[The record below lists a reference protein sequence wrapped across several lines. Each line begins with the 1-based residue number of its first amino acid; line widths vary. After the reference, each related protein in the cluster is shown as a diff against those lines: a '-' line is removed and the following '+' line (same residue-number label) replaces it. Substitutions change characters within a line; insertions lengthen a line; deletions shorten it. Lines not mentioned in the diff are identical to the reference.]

1 MDVSKR
7 RPRRTRARGGS
18 RPDLARAERE
28 RAERAQTGGERPRD
42 EAPGAASETTHGNA
56 PARTVTI
63 VGIPMDLGQSR
74 RGVDMGPSATRY
86 AGLDAQLR
94 RLGYSTENLGN
105 LHIPDRDTLPAEG
118 GMAYLDAA
126 AEACSRIYEVARAAA
141 GRGSFPLFLGGDHS
155 LAVGTVSGVTEREP
169 TGVLWIDAHA
179 DMNTPETSPSGNLHG
194 MPLATLLGYGVDE
207 MVNVGR
213 PGAKLE
219 PGDVVLLGTRSIDP
233 GEREIIHRTGVAVYT
248 MREIDER
255 GLSVVV
261 REALMRLAHRPR
273 LHVSLD
279 LDVLDPGEAPGVG
292 TPVSGGLTYREAHLL
307 MEIVAESERVA
318 SAEVVEINPI
328 LDNGNRTARLAC
340 GLISSLLGKSIL

>member
-1 MDVSKR
+1 LASPG
-7 RPRRTRARGGS
+7 PR
-18 RPDLARAERE
+18 
-28 RAERAQTGGERPRD
+28 
-42 EAPGAASETTHGNA
+42 NK
-56 PARTVTI
+56 TVTV

-94 RLGYSTENLGN
+94 RLGYETENLGN

-118 GMAYLDAA
+118 GMAYLEAA
-126 AEACSRIYEVARAAA
+126 AEACARIYDTARSAVA
-141 GRGSFPLFLGGDHS
+141 RGSFPLFLGGDHS
-155 LAVGTVSGVTEREP
+155 LAVGTISGVTEEEP

-194 MPLATLLGYGVDE
+194 MPLAALLGYGDPALVD
-207 MVNVGR
+207 VGR
-213 PGAKLE
+213 RGAKLD
-219 PGDVVLLGTRSIDP
+219 PGDVVLVGLRSIDP
-233 GEREIIHRTGVAVYT
+233 GERELIRRTGVGVYT
-248 MREIDER
+248 MRELDER
-255 GLSVVV
+255 GVSVVL
-261 REALMRLAHRPR
+261 REALVRLAHRQR

-279 LDVLDPGEAPGVG
+279 MDVLDPGEAPGVG

-307 MEIVAESERVA
+307 MEIAAESGRVA

>member
-1 MDVSKR
+1 MRAPSPGMIRSK
-7 RPRRTRARGGS
+7 P
-18 RPDLARAERE
+18 
-28 RAERAQTGGERPRD
+28 
-42 EAPGAASETTHGNA
+42 
-56 PARTVTI
+56 VTI

-86 AGLDAQLR
+86 AGLGAQLR
-94 RLGYSTENLGN
+94 HLGYATEHLGN

-118 GMAYLDAA
+118 GMAFLGAA
-126 AEACSRIYEVARAAA
+126 AEACARIYEVASAAVA
-141 GRGSFPLFLGGDHS
+141 RGSFPLFLGGDHS
-155 LAVGTVSGVTEREP
+155 LAIGTIGGVTVDEP

-194 MPLATLLGYGVDE
+194 MPLAALLGHGVDE
-207 MVNVGR
+207 LVNVGR
-213 PGAKLE
+213 PGAKLD
-219 PGDVVLLGTRSIDP
+219 PGDVVLIGTRSIDP
-233 GEREIIHRTGVAVYT
+233 GERELLKRTGVGVYT
-248 MREIDER
+248 MRELDER
-255 GLSVVV
+255 GVSVVV
-261 REALMRLAHRPR
+261 REALVRLAHRPR

-292 TPVSGGLTYREAHLL
+292 TPVPGGLTYREAHLL